1 MEMDCGEVVP
11 WWGETLETLETLFM
25 SGNGTITII
34 NIQRNTD
41 SPCLSKLAFEGIYN
55 LTLRF
60 NLL

>member
-1 MEMDCGEVVP
+1 MWKAGSDCP
-11 WWGETLETLETLFM
+11 IWDETLETLETLFM

-34 NIQRNTD
+34 DVQRNTD